1 MRGKISFS
9 TFILCFS
16 VNLLST
22 TAQSLTILRYV
33 FRDLNHKIVK
43 LTPFSN
49 YLLRVIIINMNKL
62 IIHDVKAS
70 LTPQDINKSYHF
82 KR

>member
-1 MRGKISFS
+1 MPIS
-9 TFILCFS
+9 TFIRYFS

-22 TAQSLTILRYV
+22 TAQSLTILRYI
-33 FRDLNHKIVK
+33 FRDLNHKIGK

-49 YLLRVIIINMNKL
+49 YLLIVIIISANKL

-70 LTPQDINKSYHF
+70 LTPQGINKSYHF

>member
-1 MRGKISFS
+1 MPIS
-9 TFILCFS
+9 TFIRYFS

-33 FRDLNHKIVK
+33 FRDLYHKIGK
-43 LTPFSN
+43 MTPFSN
-49 YLLRVIIINMNKL
+49 YLLIVIIINTNKL

-70 LTPQDINKSYHF
+70 LTPQGINKSYHF